1 MTGHLNESNFW
12 LLARFNFLQTSL
24 LAVIE
29 ISGQAESTVH
39 MLNWAIRSVKFLGV
53 EFDQSEDE
61 EVSVSDT
68 THL

>member
-29 ISGQAESTVH
+29 ISMTANNAFNAIGQSYRKNTFC
-39 MLNWAIRSVKFLGV
+39 L
-53 EFDQSEDE
+53 
-61 EVSVSDT
+61 
-68 THL
+68 